1 MRRALIFR
9 RHECLGESVSS
20 NLSLSSDSKR
30 AMHGPPLFFRA
41 HHGRSRLPSRS
52 LSLEKGDGRCAQ
64 LLGFRMTTTILQTGL
79 KISFFLSC
87 FSPLRSKTLNAQGV
101 DFSLG
106 SWKIGDATERQSNDD
121 DDDDDD
127 HHHDDHHHHEPLAT
141 MGEEAPG
148 GGKGRVAG
156 GAKRSKKKIGTQ
168 KGTTTATTHP
178 PPPPPPHH
186 RRRREKEVEVKK
198 EEEDE
203 EDALGGSVSKRT
215 TRRTASTENVEA
227 MNASAAQGGGGG
239 GGGAGRTRKKA
250 SPPSPEIVEPKEEE
264 VTEEEEG
271 EEEEEEDME
280 IDDEED
286 AQRGVRKIDADEKYE
301 ADWTD
306 KKQYFP
312 IDLAVF
318 DARGRTEGICR
329 RTEGISLND
338 DEKEKESDVNENKEE
353 KRSIAQTL
361 EDMRASGGEKLV
373 AWQLPPD
380 LPLANKR
387 NGSNKNSTAR
397 RNNNTNRRGA
407 KRMVA
412 ERGGVDNATN
422 NGDRSKKRK
431 KLLEVPDLRAGQL
444 GEILVYADGTAK
456 LVIGEC
462 RFDLE
467 NGVSYR
473 HHEQFVVIDENKKKC
488 AFIGDIVGRVVATP
502 DVDQLIEQSL
512 KDDSGDDDDDDNDDD
527 DDSEV
532 NIAIRNGYSD

>member
-1 MRRALIFR
+1 
-9 RHECLGESVSS
+9 
-20 NLSLSSDSKR
+20 
-30 AMHGPPLFFRA
+30 
-41 HHGRSRLPSRS
+41 
-52 LSLEKGDGRCAQ
+52 
-64 LLGFRMTTTILQTGL
+64 
-79 KISFFLSC
+79 
-87 FSPLRSKTLNAQGV
+87 
-101 DFSLG
+101 
-106 SWKIGDATERQSNDD
+106 
-121 DDDDDD
+121 
-127 HHHDDHHHHEPLAT
+127 

-168 KGTTTATTHP
+168 KGTTATP
-178 PPPPPPHH
+178 PPPPPPPH

-203 EDALGGSVSKRT
+203 EDALGGPVSKRT

-227 MNASAAQGGGGG
+227 MNASAVQGGG
-239 GGGAGRTRKKA
+239 GGGAGRNKKKA

-264 VTEEEEG
+264 VTEEEEEG
-271 EEEEEEDME
+271 EEGEEEDME

-318 DARGRTEGICR
+318 DARR
-329 RTEGISLND
+329 RTEEISLND
-338 DEKEKESDVNENKEE
+338 VEKEKESDVNESKEENKEE
-353 KRSIAQTL
+353 NKVLKQRGRSIAQML
-361 EDMRASGGEKLV
+361 EDMRASRGEKLV

-387 NGSNKNSTAR
+387 NGSNRNSTAR
-397 RNNNTNRRGA
+397 RNNNTNRRGS
-407 KRMVA
+407 KRMDA
-412 ERGGVDNATN
+412 ERVGVGNATN
-422 NGDRSKKRK
+422 NSDRSKKRK
-431 KLLEVPDLRAGQL
+431 KLLEAADLRAGQL
-444 GEILVYADGTAK
+444 GEIEVYADGTAK

-473 HHEQFVVIDENKKKC
+473 HHEQFVVIDEKKKKC

-512 KDDSGDDDDDDNDDD
+512 KDDSGDDDDDDD

-532 NIAIRNGYSD
+532 DIAIRNGYND